1 MRILAS
7 AATTGLACSATPV
20 PARRKH
26 VEVVGAVADGDRV
39 GRGQAEAAGDLV
51 ERIGLG
57 RAAEDRLGD
66 GAGQPAAVF
75 EKPVGA
81 VLLKADLG
89 GDRRR

>member
-20 PARRKH
+20 PASADH

-39 GRGQAEAAGDLV
+39 GRPQAEAGADLV
-51 ERIGLG
+51 ERVGLG
-57 RAAEDRLGD
+57 GAAEDRLGD
-66 GAGQPAAVF
+66 LAGQPAVLF
-75 EKPVGA
+75 EQPVGA
-81 VLLKADLG
+81 VFLKAELG